1 MNPTVTQ
8 QLEAMK
14 TTMERIV
21 MPALPPD
28 AKFANE
34 GAGLVWATLGWLI
47 DVHES
52 EFRYELDEAADYRG
66 LLRALA
72 DLGGGVLGGGADQTL
87 LDEPAAGGDGDLGA
101 LRAQGRRLKAAC
113 VDAGLALGGP
123 ARGLLLDVADRQSA
137 REQAWFRMTGFTS
150 TDKPGGI
157 AEVLAGA

>member
-52 EFRYELDEAADYRG
+52 EFRYEFDEAADYRG

-72 DLGGGVLGGGADQTL
+72 DLGAGVDQAL

-101 LRAQGRRLKAAC
+101 LRVQGRRLKAAC

-123 ARGLLLDVADRQSA
+123 ARALMLDVADRQSA
-137 REQAWFRMTGFTS
+137 REQAWFRMTGFTT

-157 AEVLAGA
+157 AEVLADA

>member
-14 TTMERIV
+14 TTMERVI

-72 DLGGGVLGGGADQTL
+72 DLGGNVDEALLG
-87 LDEPAAGGDGDLGA
+87 EPAAGGDGDLGA
-101 LRAQGRRLKAAC
+101 VRAQGRRLKAAC
-113 VDAGLALGGP
+113 VDAGLALGAP
-123 ARGLLLDVADRQSA
+123 ARALLLDVADRQSD
-137 REQAWFRMTGFTS
+137 REQAWFRMTGFTA

-157 AEVLAGA
+157 AEVLASA